1 MDEMLKGQIEQR
13 AYDKFVKRGG
23 THGEHMNDWLEAE
36 LEVTNSLKKPASKIV
51 SKISEQ
57 KKASKVFLE
66 KKGRY
71 H

>member
-13 AYDKFVKRGG
+13 AYEHFMKRGG
-23 THGEHMNDWLEAE
+23 THGDHMNDWLKAE
-36 LEVTNSLKKPASKIV
+36 LEITNSLKKAATKIV
-51 SKISEQ
+51 SKIAEP
-57 KKASKVFLE
+57 KKSSKMSSE